1 MQKIAIN
8 WENGNDKDEYDQK
21 VNEKNY
27 ELKII
32 SFERQQFVLKVDGVP
47 MTNCQKK
54 ITFGLRRC
62 VVKWWSPKSE
72 KNTCLKKKE
81 KEIILLLNRGKLF

>member
-54 ITFGLRRC
+54 NHIWSSQVCGQMMITKEWEEYMF
-62 VVKWWSPKSE
+62 
-72 KNTCLKKKE
+72 E
-81 KEIILLLNRGKLF
+81 KERKRNNLIVK

>member
-54 ITFGLRRC
+54 SHLVFAGVWSNDDHQRVRRIH
-62 VVKWWSPKSE
+62 VWKR
-72 KNTCLKKKE
+72 KKK
-81 KEIILLLNRGKLF
+81 K

>member
-21 VNEKNY
+21 VNGKNY

-32 SFERQQFVLKVDGVP
+32 SFERQQFV
-47 MTNCQKK
+47 
-54 ITFGLRRC
+54 IS
-62 VVKWWSPKSE
+62 WWSANDKLSK
-72 KNTCLKKKE
+72 KNHIWSSQVCGQMMITKEWEEYMFE
-81 KEIILLLNRGKLF
+81 KERKRNNLIVK

>member
-62 VVKWWSPKSE
+62 VSNDDHQRVRRIHVWKR
-72 KNTCLKKKE
+72 KKK
-81 KEIILLLNRGKLF
+81 K